1 MDTKLHE
8 FVRYRDLNGVLAALK
23 MGMDVNSVGILQWT
37 PVQEAACSG
46 DRDVLYHL
54 LSHGGKCIFVSIYSA
69 LSMYYVYMFMTK
81 VRLWHA
87 VNRGHRLLTSLFLHC

>member
-54 LSHGGKCIFVSIYSA
+54 LSHGGKCLIFFYLFSSIHV
-69 LSMYYVYMFMTK
+69 LCIYVYDKSSPLACSQSRT
-81 VRLWHA
+81 
-87 VNRGHRLLTSLFLHC
+87 